1 VFPFSARSRRRK
13 IMAETRPSLPE
24 LGAGRR
30 VSPEEIRDVL
40 ADEGYSAGARKTR
53 LKTVLTEL
61 QEGDGAETAERR
73 RLIEEINAVI
83 DDSQDDAEDERRRPG
98 DVM

>member
-1 VFPFSARSRRRK
+1 
-13 IMAETRPSLPE
+13 MAETRPSLSE

-40 ADEGYSAGARKTR
+40 ADEGYSAGARKAW

-61 QEGDGAETAERR
+61 QEGDGSGAETAERR